1 MYRGSRLAAS
11 FLLVLTGS
19 AATAIGFG
27 VVPGLVG
34 PNAWPLAFLAIAFGI
49 LAFLWVLVL
58 YGSTFFGPK
67 TE

>member
-1 MYRGSRLAAS
+1 MRMALKGEGDVVDGV
-11 FLLVLTGS
+11 LVL
-19 AATAIGFG
+19 A
-27 VVPGLVG
+27 V
-34 PNAWPLAFLAIAFGI
+34 AFGI

>member
-1 MYRGSRLAAS
+1 MVDGV
-11 FLLVLTGS
+11 LV
-19 AATAIGFG
+19 
-27 VVPGLVG
+27 
-34 PNAWPLAFLAIAFGI
+34 LAIAFGI